1 MVAGKEEGEDVY
13 VKIGW
18 CDEGARDEEEAE
30 AKAGRLAIVEQE
42 CDALRA
48 AAIQQATAEALEH
61 VARILADA
69 QNSARQEAAEERS
82 ALLCQAREEAA
93 EIVEQG
99 KMAAKQEIERV
110 LSEADKILHHA
121 ALEAAG
127 MVEEART
134 SVAPAGAWVEI
145 GLTGCGGWHRPS
157 MAVFFRGELAAATHD
172 FGDDYCVGAGG
183 FGSVYRADHIQGLGN
198 GAPMAVK
205 RLDPSSMQGQGEF
218 LQELQ
223 VLGACRH
230 EHLLPVLG
238 FAADV
243 HAASD
248 AVCLVSPLM
257 VGGNLEDRLLMSHG
271 NLEAQQRLQLLA
283 STPLPPNT
291 HASPAPAR
299 GIAYSPAAVG
309 QKGGGVGGKG
319 LVGVMSWQDR
329 VRSCTALLR
338 ALVYLHLPDASRSKP
353 SILHRDIKPANV
365 LLDAS
370 NNARLADVGL
380 AQILKPSSTHVS
392 NSTLAGTHGFL
403 DPHYSQTGK
412 YDRACDGYAVG
423 VTLLMAL
430 TARAAF
436 DGTETLPDRCC
447 NAAAAVV
454 ADPFAAWPPQV
465 CVCVCL

>member
-1 MVAGKEEGEDVY
+1 MSNLFRKKCNVCKTERTAADNGMKFECNRTDDNVKSNKEFLPAPLAHYCCCCALHVGWSKFDASACTNCKERHAKRLDAQHPHEIHDSPERFNDLPKSASLSAPNTSSRGGTDMVAGKEEGEDVY

-30 AKAGRLAIVEQE
+30 ARAGRLALVEQE

-69 QNSARQEAAEERS
+69 QNSARQQAAEERS

-110 LSEADKILHHA
+110 LSEADKILNHA

-145 GLTGCGGWHRPS
+145 GLTGCGGWH
-157 MAVFFRGELAAATHD
+157 
-172 FGDDYCVGAGG
+172 

-243 HAASD
+243 HVASD

-299 GIAYSPAAVG
+299 GVAYS
-309 QKGGGVGGKG
+309 
-319 LVGVMSWQDR
+319 
-329 VRSCTALLR
+329 
-338 ALVYLHLPDASRSKP
+338 
-353 SILHRDIKPANV
+353 
-365 LLDAS
+365 
-370 NNARLADVGL
+370 
-380 AQILKPSSTHVS
+380 
-392 NSTLAGTHGFL
+392 
-403 DPHYSQTGK
+403 
-412 YDRACDGYAVG
+412 
-423 VTLLMAL
+423 
-430 TARAAF
+430 
-436 DGTETLPDRCC
+436 
-447 NAAAAVV
+447 
-454 ADPFAAWPPQV
+454 
-465 CVCVCL
+465 